1 MRKQEGEKVKA
12 RGRGGEGGGGSGGPT
27 LGSRRASADAAAP
40 RATPSESRHRP
51 STRRRECSNHRSQP
65 ACPRRSGPSTG
76 ENARG
81 RGRAMQGPRGP
92 GLGGSGRGWNLPGR
106 ASRCVVIYDP
116 GDSDTLSSFNH
127 RRFRVKFVPLRIQ
140 SHCQAE
146 SEAMMASR
154 PSSSTSASGR
164 PWDGCASCA
173 GSGPGLQAPGGSD
186 RGELDSERRKWDSG
200 PVTVR
205 PESFKTFSY
214 STPWP

>member
-65 ACPRRSGPSTG
+65 ACPSRSGPSTG

-127 RRFRVKFVPLRIQ
+127 RRFKFVPLRIQ

-164 PWDGCASCA
+164 PRDGCASCA

-205 PESFKTFSY
+205 PESFKTLSY